1 MYFEDWLQEAKIEIS
16 SVDDNGDDG
25 TVTSTHLYK
34 LWRPCWEHS
43 YRTTSQITG
52 FMKFFHDYVAIL
64 IFVIIV
70 P

>member
-34 LWRPCWEHS
+34 L
-43 YRTTSQITG
+43 
-52 FMKFFHDYVAIL
+52 
-64 IFVIIV
+64 
-70 P
+70 